1 MSAGESRR
9 DARRQAVFLLY
20 QEDITGL
27 SLPELVEN
35 AERERG
41 FGLNDF
47 TQEVVDGVSAS
58 RVRIDELI
66 DRAAAGWSV
75 DRMAPLERNIMRV
88 AVHEMLG
95 RDDIPDAVAIDE
107 AVNLAKRYCQT
118 DASGFVNG
126 VLGAVVRG
134 EEAAS

>member
-27 SLPELVEN
+27 SLSELVEN

-47 TQEVVDGVSAS
+47 TQEVVNGVSAS

>member
-27 SLPELVEN
+27 SLSELVEN

>member
-1 MSAGESRR
+1 MDAGESRR

-20 QEDITGL
+20 QEDVTGL
-27 SLPELVEN
+27 PLTELVEN

-47 TQEVVDGVSAS
+47 TREIVDGVARS
-58 RVRIDELI
+58 RDQIDTLI
-66 DRAAAGWSV
+66 DGAASGWSV
-75 DRMAPLERNIMRV
+75 DRIAPLERNIMRV

-107 AVNLAKRYCQT
+107 AVSLATRYCQT
-118 DASGFVNG
+118 DAGRFVNG
-126 VLGAVVRG
+126 ILGAVVRG
-134 EEAAS
+134 GET